1 MKRLNPSF
9 LRLLYN
15 KNNTHENFVLNYFK
29 ACKFYFYISQL
40 LYFALNRIYIYK
52 RRILLFDSWAILRS
66 VGLLFFFQYFFLN
79 SKILKKSNTFLL
91 KSRFLLLNK
100 KKLYWSYI
108 LKCFFLR
115 LSIFISK
122 KYFLEITLLPQNLF
136 LIVLQGKNLH
146 YLTYK
151 KIFFDYNKFCRLFL
165 ITNLALFLKNADMLA
180 FTFCQAIRKNKK
192 HHQSINWYTQI
203 VIFLLKYQPKIR
215 GILVKISGRF
225 NNKMQANHRLI
236 TLGSSIR
243 LNTLD
248 IIPNYA
254 YRTIITPIGVF
265 GIKVWII

>member
-1 MKRLNPSF
+1 
-9 LRLLYN
+9 
-15 KNNTHENFVLNYFK
+15 
-29 ACKFYFYISQL
+29 
-40 LYFALNRIYIYK
+40 
-52 RRILLFDSWAILRS
+52 
-66 VGLLFFFQYFFLN
+66 
-79 SKILKKSNTFLL
+79 
-91 KSRFLLLNK
+91 
-100 KKLYWSYI
+100 
-108 LKCFFLR
+108 
-115 LSIFISK
+115 
-122 KYFLEITLLPQNLF
+122 
-136 LIVLQGKNLH
+136 
-146 YLTYK
+146 
-151 KIFFDYNKFCRLFL
+151 
-165 ITNLALFLKNADMLA
+165 MLA